1 MNTGRHVYGGNAA
14 ANQTPCTVF
23 SYFAPEDC
31 ADFFSL
37 YTLKENQF
45 VSVQQRGE
53 GGCHEATAM
62 ERCTLGIRYPRRF

>member
-1 MNTGRHVYGGNAA
+1 MYGGNAA
-14 ANQTPCTVF
+14 ANPTPCTIS

-31 ADFFSL
+31 ADFFPL

-53 GGCHEATAM
+53 GGCHEAAAM
-62 ERCTLGIRYPRRF
+62 ERCTLGIRNPLRF